1 MFDVVKCLQLHHLES
16 GHWTTDNSRPLQ
28 EEIQVLR
35 EDLRIL
41 RDKNHLL
48 VQDNIKLTEYIK
60 DLQQL
65 NGYTSPRRREDGH
78 VDLTRSDGV
87 HPASWKP
94 KSQGEACNL
103 MQSKISHFYS
113 IT

>member
-1 MFDVVKCLQLHHLES
+1 VAAFVAVKCLQIHRLQS
-16 GHWTTDNSRPLQ
+16 GHWTDNSGPMH
-28 EEIQVLR
+28 EEIQALR

-65 NGYTSPRRREDGH
+65 NGCTSPRRREDGGH
-78 VDLTRSDGV
+78 VDLTRSDGI
-87 HPASWKP
+87 HLSSWKP
-94 KSQGEACNL
+94 KSQGNL
-103 MQSKISHFYS
+103 MQV
-113 IT
+113 